1 MHHQAIRRIALAIA
15 LAALPGLAGVAS
27 AAGSQ
32 AGDNGRQ
39 PIGADSDSPRQAIP
53 NATTN
58 DVNVDYMTTTAYY
71 GEPTTY
77 PSYGYRQEMIE
88 EHPAYMTYYY
98 TSPPTYSTSPSV
110 TDEYSPAWRGYN
122 RYVYPG
128 DTSGRN
134 TNASPRCEP
143 LSGAAY
149 VDCLHGAAPG
159 GS

>member
-1 MHHQAIRRIALAIA
+1 MPHQAIRRIALAIA
-15 LAALPGLAGVAS
+15 LAALPGVAGLALAE
-27 AAGSQ
+27 GSQ

-39 PIGADSDSPRQAIP
+39 PIGADTDSPRQAIP

-58 DVNVDYMTTTAYY
+58 DASGDYTTTTTYY
-71 GEPTTY
+71 GAATTTY
-77 PSYGYRQEMIE
+77 PSYRQDMIE
-88 EHPAYMTYYY
+88 AHPAYMSDNY
-98 TSPPTYSTSPSV
+98 TSRPTYSTTPPV
-110 TDEYSPAWRGYN
+110 TDEYSPEWRGYY
-122 RYVYPG
+122 RYAYPG

-159 GS
+159 GG

>member
-1 MHHQAIRRIALAIA
+1 MPQQAIRRIALAIA

-39 PIGADSDSPRQAIP
+39 PIGADNDSPRQAIP

-58 DVNVDYMTTTAYY
+58 DVNVDYTTTTYY
-71 GEPTTY
+71 GETTTY
-77 PSYGYRQEMIE
+77 PNYGYRQEMIE
-88 EHPAYMTYYY
+88 EHPAYLTYYY
-98 TSPPTYSTSPSV
+98 TSPPV
-110 TDEYSPAWRGYN
+110 TNEYSPAWRGYN
-122 RYVYPG
+122 RYAHPR

-134 TNASPRCEP
+134 INASPRCEP

-159 GS
+159 GN

>member
-1 MHHQAIRRIALAIA
+1 MPHQAIRRIALAIA
-15 LAALPGLAGVAS
+15 LAALPGVAGIAS

-39 PIGADSDSPRQAIP
+39 PIGADNDSPRQAIP

-58 DVNVDYMTTTAYY
+58 DATVGYTTTTTYY
-71 GEPTTY
+71 GATY
-77 PSYGYRQEMIE
+77 PSYGQEMIDQ
-88 EHPAYMTYYY
+88 HPAYLTYYY
-98 TSPPTYSTSPSV
+98 ASPPTYSTSPPV
-110 TDEYSPAWRGYN
+110 TDEYSPEWRGYY
-122 RYVYPG
+122 RYAYPG

-134 TNASPRCEP
+134 TNTSPRCEP

-159 GS
+159 GGN

>member
-1 MHHQAIRRIALAIA
+1 MPHQAIRRIALAIA

-39 PIGADSDSPRQAIP
+39 PIGADNDSPRQAIP

-58 DVNVDYMTTTAYY
+58 DADYVTTTTYY
-71 GEPTTY
+71 GEATTY
-77 PSYGYRQEMIE
+77 PSSGYRQEMIE
-88 EHPAYMTYYY
+88 EHPAYLTYYY
-98 TSPPTYSTSPSV
+98 TSPPTYSTSPPV

-159 GS
+159 N